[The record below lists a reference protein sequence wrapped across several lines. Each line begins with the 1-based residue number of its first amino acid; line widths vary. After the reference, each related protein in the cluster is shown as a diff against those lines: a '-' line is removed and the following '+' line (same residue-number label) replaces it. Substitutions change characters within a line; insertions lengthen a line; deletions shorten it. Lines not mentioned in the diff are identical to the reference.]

1 MSSSLEQRFLNFLAT
16 LPGSESLDQL
26 LAGHEYVGERRA
38 DYLLFDR
45 RLIVE
50 VKSLETDTS
59 TKVESEMAQ
68 HRDRD
73 DFPLIYGEAD
83 LQKVLKHLPDGKE
96 INDRIFLRTT
106 RSIELATR
114 SAEEQIENT
123 ARLLKIP
130 RAVGIMVLLNQDIE
144 IFSPEVVAARV
155 GKLMQRTK
163 TDGISKSPI
172 VVSCLIFE
180 SHTLTHG
187 PVEKS
192 YPIVLLEGTR
202 ARDFPWISE
211 LLNYL
216 QVAWGEFNGH
226 RLIKADARSWNDL
239 ASTPSN
245 NQDQHKPGD
254 KVSRQQMW
262 EINYRTH
269 PYLRPLSDVAVL
281 EAGQRA
287 IEALLPYFL
296 AGELK
301 MNVEKIEPMMIAW
314 SDFLCEAR
322 HRGLDLRYMPK
333 PNMP

>member
-1 MSSSLEQRFLNFLAT
+1 MPSSLERRFLKFLAA
-16 LPGSESLDQL
+16 LPGAESLDLL
-26 LAGHEYVGERRA
+26 LAGQDYVGERRA

-59 TKVESEMAQ
+59 SKVELEMEQ
-68 HRDRD
+68 HRERE
-73 DFPLIYGEAD
+73 DFPLIYGEVD
-83 LQKVLKHLPDGKE
+83 LQKILKHLPDGKE

-114 SAEEQIENT
+114 SAEDQIENT

-130 RAVGIMVLLNQDIE
+130 EAVGIMVLLNQDID

-155 GKLMQRTK
+155 GKLMQRTR
-163 TDGISKSPI
+163 TDGVSKSPI

-202 ARDFPWISE
+202 ARDYPWVSE
-211 LLNYL
+211 LLSYL

-226 RLIKADARSWNDL
+226 RLIKSDARSLNDL

-245 NQDQHKPGD
+245 NQDQHRPGD

-262 EINYRTH
+262 EINYREH
-269 PYLRPLSDVAVL
+269 PYLRPLSDGAVL
-281 EAGQRA
+281 EAGRHA
-287 IEALLPYFL
+287 VEALMPYFL
-296 AGELK
+296 AGGQK
-301 MNVEKIEPMMIAW
+301 MNVKEIEPMMIAW

-322 HRGLDLRYMPK
+322 HRGLDLRHMPR